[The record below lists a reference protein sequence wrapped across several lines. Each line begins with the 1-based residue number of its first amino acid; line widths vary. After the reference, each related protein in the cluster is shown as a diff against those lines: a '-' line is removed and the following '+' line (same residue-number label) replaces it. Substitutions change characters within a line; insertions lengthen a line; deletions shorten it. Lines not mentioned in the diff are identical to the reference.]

1 MVDQKDKSQPQMRV
15 PEGALGVGFPRHKV
29 EKVASKVY
37 CITAFGNVGFIVADE
52 GVVVVD
58 TALRQTG

>member
-1 MVDQKDKSQPQMRV
+1 MRV
-15 PEGALGVGFPRHKV
+15 PEGALGVGFPQHKV